1 MRPRAWAPVVG
12 AALVFVLALQPMAV
26 GAQRLTKVTVGYSAV
41 DGSNLPLKIA
51 EEAKLF
57 EKYGLE
63 ATVVLIRGGSTT
75 MKALLAGELAA
86 AFMGGTPVILARA
99 TGGDAQI
106 VLGLSN
112 ALLYQIVAGPHLRG
126 KVTRIED
133 LRGKRVA
140 ISSRGAEAESVVRLA
155 LQKYKVN
162 LREVTFLQIGESGE
176 RLAALKAGT
185 ADVTPLPS
193 PQHLRA
199 VKDGFPVVMDVT
211 REKLEWTHGGVA
223 MQESWIRREPRTALA
238 LVKTF
243 VEATFYGWAN
253 KAFTKTVLAR
263 YIKSE
268 DDEVLE
274 QGYRD
279 FLEAQAKDFRPSR
292 AGIQAAIEEL
302 AEANSRVRDL
312 KPEELVD
319 LGLLGELERSGFM
332 AEMKRRYPRPG
343 ADRGDRWAP
352 PRMVR

>member
-1 MRPRAWAPVVG
+1 MRIQRAWVWAGFLG
-12 AALVFVLALQPMAV
+12 ASLILQPIPA
-26 GAQRLTKVTVGYSAV
+26 GSQGLTKVTVSYSAV

-63 ATVVLIRGGSTT
+63 ATVVLIRGGSNT
-75 MKALLAGELAA
+75 MKALLAGEAPTS
-86 AFMGGTPVILARA
+86 FIGGTPVILARA
-99 TGGDAQI
+99 TGGDAKI

-112 ALLYQIVAGPHLRG
+112 ALLYQIVAAPSLQG
-126 KVTRIED
+126 KVTRVED

-140 ISSRGAEAESVVRLA
+140 ISTRGAESESVVRQVLR
-155 LQKYKVN
+155 KYRVSPS
-162 LREVTFLQIGESGE
+162 EMTFLQIGESGE

-199 VKDGFPVVMDVT
+199 VKGGYPVVMDVSK
-211 REKLEWTHGGVA
+211 EQLEWIHTVVA
-223 MQESWIRREPRTALA
+223 MKESWVRREPRVAEALA
-238 LVKTF
+238 KTF
-243 VEATFYGWAN
+243 VEASYYGWAN
-253 KAFTKTVLAR
+253 KAFTKKVLAK

-279 FLEAQAKDFRPSR
+279 FLDHQARDFRPSP

-302 AEANSRVRDL
+302 AEANPKVKDL
-312 KPEELVD
+312 KPAEVAD
-319 LGLLGELERSGFM
+319 SSLLDQLERSGFI
-332 AEMKRRYPRPG
+332 AEMKRRYAR
-343 ADRGDRWAP
+343 
-352 PRMVR
+352 